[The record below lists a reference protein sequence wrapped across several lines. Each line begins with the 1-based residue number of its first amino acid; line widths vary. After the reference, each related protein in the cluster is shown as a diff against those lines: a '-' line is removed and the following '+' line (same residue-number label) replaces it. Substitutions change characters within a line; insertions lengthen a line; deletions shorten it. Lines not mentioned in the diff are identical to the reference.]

1 MVEMSKAIFVLVPG
15 AWHGP
20 EIYLPVMDKLN
31 EHGYFT
37 IALALPSNGA
47 DPPHQTFDEDVKAIR
62 NTLTRLVDTEN
73 REVVLVLHSYAG
85 VPGVEATKD
94 LSKEERHAKGLEG
107 GVARLVF
114 ISAFKMS
121 EGFAPPDE
129 GGTMPEWMKFDFEV
143 RPTLNIPTSCAL
155 LSATFSKSTDTIPTI
170 ARTLTLILLI
180 S

>member
-31 EHGYFT
+31 EHGYST

-62 NTLTRLVDTEN
+62 NTLTRLVDTEKK
-73 REVVLVLHSYAG
+73 EVVLVLHSYAG
-85 VPGVEATKD
+85 VPGVEATKK
-94 LSKEERHAKGLEG
+94 LGKEERHAKSLEG

-121 EGFAPPDE
+121 EGFDPPDE
-129 GGTMPEWMKFDFEV
+129 GDTMPEWMKFDFEV
-143 RPTLNIPTSCAL
+143 RLNSTYPLVIHCSPPPSRSRPTQLL
-155 LSATFSKSTDTIPTI
+155 LS
-170 ARTLTLILLI
+170 LNC
-180 S
+180 

>member
-1 MVEMSKAIFVLVPG
+1 MVEMSKATFVLVPG

-20 EIYLPVMDKLN
+20 EIYSPVMGKLN
-31 EHGYFT
+31 EHGYPT

-47 DPPHQTFDEDVKAIR
+47 DPPHQSFDEDVKAIR

-73 REVVLVLHSYAG
+73 KEVILVLHSYAG
-85 VPGVEATKD
+85 VPGAEATKD
-94 LSKEERHAKGLEG
+94 VGKEERHAKGLEG

-143 RPTLNIPTSCAL
+143 RLNSTYPLVIHCSPPPSRSRPTQLL
-155 LSATFSKSTDTIPTI
+155 LS
-170 ARTLTLILLI
+170 LNC
-180 S
+180 